1 MKKNQRFRGVL
12 DIYLRWPIYLSALV
26 ILEVGLVA
34 IYPAN
39 AIFMVAGFAVLYT
52 IVAVAI
58 YRVRK
63 DELLDSVMDFA
74 THYGQVQ
81 KEMLK
86 NFEMP
91 YAVLDETGHLIWN
104 NDAFDAI
111 FHVDGLFRWSIVND
125 AYGIKK
131 EQLPGM
137 LEPTEI
143 KFTIDDRDLRVRL
156 RRINLDYEENNLIDP
171 DRFNGSVITALV
183 YDDTEMNNVMRLNS
197 EGSTVMGLIYLD
209 NFEEALQ
216 GAEPTNAAIVTTLV
230 DRRINRYF
238 SIDHSGVVK
247 KLGSDRYFIVMK
259 KKALDEMVEDNF
271 SVLDDVRK
279 AASGFKITMTMSIG
293 IGTHPGDI
301 DQCNSNSKMAIDA
314 ALARGGDQVV
324 VRNEERFIY
333 YGGKHDQTETNVR
346 VRAKRVAG
354 YLKEY
359 IENYEKVIVMG
370 HSLADQDAFGSCVGI
385 HAAARYLGKECRIV
399 VNTITTSIRPMLNSF
414 MSADDYKEGTIVNSD
429 EAIDMMT
436 DATLLVVVDTNK
448 PELCECPQL
457 LDMCRNIL
465 VIDHHRQGSE
475 KIENTLY
482 PYVEPNA
489 SSASEM
495 ISEIL
500 QYFDNEKLRIKNYE
514 ADCLYAGIMI
524 DSGNFSTKTSGR
536 TFEAA
541 AYLRNNGADVT
552 RIRKMF
558 RDSMESYKARA
569 EAVRSAELYKNEFA
583 IGVCPAEGLESPT
596 VVGAQAANELMN
608 INLVRAAFVLT
619 LYQDK
624 VYISARSIDEINV
637 QVIME
642 RMGGGGHLNIAGV
655 QLKGYTIDRA
665 RDELKMT
672 LDSMLE
678 KNEI

>member
-1 MKKNQRFRGVL
+1 M
-12 DIYLRWPIYLSALV
+12 DIYLKWPIYLSIIVVLMLGA
-26 ILEVGLVA
+26 VA
-34 IYPAN
+34 MYPRN
-39 AIFMVAGFAVLYT
+39 AVLILSVFVVVYA
-52 IVAVAI
+52 IIAVII
-58 YRVRK
+58 YHVKK
-63 DELLDSVMDFA
+63 DELLSSVMDFA
-74 THYGQVQ
+74 TNYGQVQ

-86 NFEMP
+86 HFEMP

-104 NDAFDAI
+104 NDAFDEL
-111 FHVDGLFRWSIVND
+111 FHVDGLFRWSIVNE
-125 AYGIKK
+125 AYGITK
-131 EQLPGM
+131 EQLPSM
-137 LEPTEI
+137 QEPVEVT
-143 KFTIDDRDLRVRL
+143 FSLNDRDLRIRL

-183 YDDTEMNNVMRLNS
+183 YDDTEMNRVMRLNS
-197 EGSTVMGLIYLD
+197 EGSIATGLIYLD

-238 SIDHSGVVK
+238 SIEHSGIVK
-247 KLGSDRYFIVMK
+247 KLGADRYFVVMK
-259 KKALDEMVEDNF
+259 KKALDEIVEDNF
-271 SVLDDVRK
+271 SVLDEVRK

-301 DQCNSNSKMAIDA
+301 DQCNTNSKMAIDA
-314 ALARGGDQVV
+314 ALTRGGDQAVI
-324 VRNEERFIY
+324 RDEKFHY
-333 YGGKHDQTETNVR
+333 FGGKNDQTETTVR
-346 VRAKRVAG
+346 VRAKRVAS
-354 YLKEY
+354 YLREY

-385 HAAARYLGKECRIV
+385 HSAARHLGKECRIV
-399 VNTITTSIRPMLNSF
+399 VNTITTSIRPMINIF
-414 MSADDYKEGTIVNSD
+414 TQAEDYKEGTIVNSD
-429 EAIDMMT
+429 EAIEMVT

-448 PELCECPQL
+448 PELCECPKL
-457 LDMCRNIL
+457 LDMCRNIF

-482 PYVEPNA
+482 PYIEPNA
-489 SSASEM
+489 SSACEM

-500 QYFDNEKLRIKNYE
+500 QYIDDRLQIKSYE

-608 INLVRAAFVLT
+608 INSVRASFVLT

-655 QLKGYTIDRA
+655 QLKDYTVERA
-665 RDELKMT
+665 IEELKMT

-678 KNEI
+678 KHEI